1 MAPLGAIGFRMRR
14 ISEAP
19 TYWLHPCRLEPSIA
33 AGCRKAG
40 PGSRPF
46 SPELVAPGAP
56 VLRNTIY
63 PILLAFQSVPK
74 VAIAP
79 LLALWIGFG
88 MLPKVVVV
96 FLVCFFPI
104 IVATATGF
112 RQCRR
117 RSWS

>member
-1 MAPLGAIGFRMRR
+1 
-14 ISEAP
+14 
-19 TYWLHPCRLEPSIA
+19 
-33 AGCRKAG
+33 
-40 PGSRPF
+40 
-46 SPELVAPGAP
+46 VAPGAP